1 VSDDLKLTIIVPAR
15 NECECL
21 PRMLAELP
29 TDVHEVIVIDGHST
43 DGTPDVVR
51 KLGFRVETQ
60 EGRGYGMG
68 IRSGIKLATGDVVTC
83 MDADGSYD
91 PEALG
96 RLMAGIKDG
105 NDGVFC
111 SRYLPESGSD
121 DDTPIRW
128 LGNMVF
134 TIMLRLLHGVRLSDS
149 LFYYALIKR
158 DVLQGLPLVSEDFS
172 ACIEI
177 PILMHKMG
185 YSYAEIPSRERERL
199 AGESKVNALTDG
211 LLILKSML
219 LFKFMRR
226 PTARRAAAE

>member
-1 VSDDLKLTIIVPAR
+1 VSEELKLTIIVPAR
-15 NECECL
+15 NEAECL
-21 PRMLAELP
+21 PAMLRELP

-43 DGTPDVVR
+43 DGTPDIVR
-51 KLGFRVETQ
+51 ELGFRVETQ

-68 IRSGIKLATGDVVTC
+68 IRSGIKLATGDVITC

-134 TIMLRLLHGVRLSDS
+134 TILLRLLHGVRLSDS
-149 LFYYALIKR
+149 LFYYALIR
-158 DVLQGLPLVSEDFS
+158 REVLQGLPLVSTDFS

-185 YSYAEIPSRERERL
+185 YTYAEIPSRERERM
-199 AGESKVNALTDG
+199 AGISKVNAMTDG
-211 LLILKSML
+211 LLILKSMIQ
-219 LFKFMRR
+219 FKFTRT
-226 PTARRAAAE
+226 PK

>member
-1 VSDDLKLTIIVPAR
+1 MSDDLKLTIIVPAR

-21 PRMLAELP
+21 PQMLQELP
-29 TDVHEVIVIDGHST
+29 KDVHEVIVVDGHST

-51 KLGFRVETQ
+51 GLGFRCETQ
-60 EGRGYGMG
+60 EGRGYGMAVQT
-68 IRSGIKLATGDVVTC
+68 GIKLATGDVVTC
-83 MDADGSYD
+83 MDADGSYN
-91 PEALG
+91 PEALT

-134 TIMLRLLHGVRLSDS
+134 TIMLRVLHGVKLSDS

-158 DVLQGLPLVSEDFS
+158 DVLRALPLVSEDFS
-172 ACIEI
+172 MCIEI
-177 PILMHKMG
+177 PILMHRMG
-185 YSYAEIPSRERERL
+185 YSYAEIPSFERERL
-199 AGESKVNALTDG
+199 AGVSKVNAFTDG
-211 LLILKSML
+211 FLILWSMIK
-219 LFKFMRR
+219 FKFSRR
-226 PTARRAAAE
+226 PVARPAAE